1 MLLNSSYTFP
11 DVELASEEGI
21 VAFGGDL
28 HPERILSAYKQG
40 IFPWFNE
47 GELPIW
53 WSPNPRCVLF
63 PAQLVIQKS
72 MRPLLNGTSMVFQI
86 NKCFKEVMEAC
97 KSIHRP
103 GQEGTW
109 ITEEVI
115 AAYTELHEMGYGY
128 SFETWQDKELIGGL
142 YGLKIGKVFFGES
155 MFAKKTNASK
165 FAFTKA
171 VQYLQNQGVQLIDC
185 QVHTEHLESLGAEM
199 IARKDFIALIKK
211 WT

>member
-1 MLLNSSYTFP
+1 MFLNASYNFP

-28 HPERILSAYKQG
+28 HPERILSAYRKG

-53 WSPNPRCVLF
+53 WSPNPRCVLY
-63 PAQLVIQKS
+63 PEQLVIQKS
-72 MRPLLNGTSMVFQI
+72 MRPLLNGTSMLFQI
-86 NKCFKEVMEAC
+86 NKRFKDVMEAC

-115 AAYTELHEMGYGY
+115 AAYAELHEMGYGY

-165 FAFTKA
+165 FAFINA
-171 VQYLQNQGVQLIDC
+171 VHYLQDQGVQLIDC
-185 QVHTEHLESLGAEM
+185 QVHTEHLESLGAVLIE
-199 IARKDFIALIKK
+199 RKEFIDQIKK
-211 WT
+211 WI

>member
-1 MLLNSSYTFP
+1 
-11 DVELASEEGI
+11 
-21 VAFGGDL
+21 
-28 HPERILSAYKQG
+28 
-40 IFPWFNE
+40 
-47 GELPIW
+47 
-53 WSPNPRCVLF
+53 
-63 PAQLVIQKS
+63 
-72 MRPLLNGTSMVFQI
+72 MVFQI

-97 KSIHRP
+97 KSIYRP

-142 YGLKIGKVFFGES
+142 YGLKIGNVFFGES

-165 FAFTKA
+165 FAFIKA

>member
-1 MLLNSSYTFP
+1 LLLNSSYTFP

-53 WSPNPRCVLF
+53 WSPNPRCVLY
-63 PAQLVIQKS
+63 PVQLVIQKS

-86 NKCFKEVMEAC
+86 NKCFKKVMEAC

-115 AAYTELHEMGYGY
+115 AAYTKLHEMGYGY
-128 SFETWQDKELIGGL
+128 SFETWQDEELIGGL
-142 YGLKIGKVFFGES
+142 YGLKIGNVFFGES

-165 FAFTKA
+165 FAFIKA
-171 VQYLQNQGVQLIDC
+171 VHYLQEQGVQLIDC